1 MRKTKIICTLGP
13 ATDNESVL
21 RELMLAGMDVAR
33 LNFSHQTN
41 AEQKVRID
49 MVKKLREELN
59 LPVALLLD
67 TKGPEIRTGNF
78 SQKKV
83 TLKEGQTFTLTTRDV
98 EGDDKIVSI
107 TFPRLP
113 QEVATGSKILIDD
126 GLIELRVDSC
136 TDTDIICTVV
146 NGGDVSSHKGI
157 NVPGAHLS
165 LPFIS
170 EKDKEDLAFGVEQG
184 FDFIAASFTRT
195 AQDILDL
202 RAELE
207 KHDCHNIRII
217 AKIENADGVDNID
230 EILRVSD
237 GIMVARGDLGV
248 EIPLQEIPVIQ
259 KKLIK
264 KGYNAGL
271 QVITATQMLDSMI
284 RNPRPTRA
292 EVADVANA
300 IYDGTDA
307 VMLSGETAMGK
318 YPVEAVQMMAK
329 IVEDSESHLD
339 YSQHRHTGAVVQGVS
354 NISNAVCS
362 GTVSTAHELGAKAIV
377 TPTISG
383 FTAKLLSKWR
393 PEAPIIGLSP
403 SASAVRRMQLY
414 WGVKPYQAK
423 RADSTDILVY
433 ASIELLKDK
442 KELQEGDL
450 VVVTAGVVSYSKRHE
465 PASDTNIMR
474 VVIVD

>member
-146 NGGDVSSHKGI
+146 NGG
-157 NVPGAHLS
+157 ARL
-165 LPFIS
+165 LP
-170 EKDKEDLAFGVEQG
+170 
-184 FDFIAASFTRT
+184 
-195 AQDILDL
+195 
-202 RAELE
+202 
-207 KHDCHNIRII
+207 
-217 AKIENADGVDNID
+217 
-230 EILRVSD
+230 
-237 GIMVARGDLGV
+237 
-248 EIPLQEIPVIQ
+248 
-259 KKLIK
+259 
-264 KGYNAGL
+264 
-271 QVITATQMLDSMI
+271 
-284 RNPRPTRA
+284 
-292 EVADVANA
+292 
-300 IYDGTDA
+300 
-307 VMLSGETAMGK
+307 
-318 YPVEAVQMMAK
+318 
-329 IVEDSESHLD
+329 
-339 YSQHRHTGAVVQGVS
+339 
-354 NISNAVCS
+354 
-362 GTVSTAHELGAKAIV
+362 
-377 TPTISG
+377 
-383 FTAKLLSKWR
+383 
-393 PEAPIIGLSP
+393 
-403 SASAVRRMQLY
+403 
-414 WGVKPYQAK
+414 
-423 RADSTDILVY
+423 
-433 ASIELLKDK
+433 
-442 KELQEGDL
+442 
-450 VVVTAGVVSYSKRHE
+450 
-465 PASDTNIMR
+465 
-474 VVIVD
+474 